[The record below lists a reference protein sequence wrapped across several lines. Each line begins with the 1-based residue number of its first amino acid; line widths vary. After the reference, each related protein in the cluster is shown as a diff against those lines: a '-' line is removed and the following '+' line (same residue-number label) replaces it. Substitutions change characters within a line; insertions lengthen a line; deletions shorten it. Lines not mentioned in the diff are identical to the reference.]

1 MREVLDKMTPEQRK
15 AYEDAMKR
23 AGVPTPVPTP
33 AP

>member
-1 MREVLDKMTPEQRK
+1 MREALDRMTPEQRK

-23 AGVPTPVPTP
+23 HGIAAPTPTP

>member
-1 MREVLDKMTPEQRK
+1 MRKALDKMTPEQRK

-23 AGVPTPVPTP
+23 SGAPTPTP